1 MKRMLSEDIEAKTF
15 LREYLKELHNKNAGV
30 FIGAGMSIPAG
41 YLDWKG
47 LLHEVVVDL
56 KLDPEKE
63 YDLVSVA
70 QYSVNKAGGNKGGL
84 TKRIVDEFMRVKKP
98 QRNHELLAHLPIQ
111 VYWTTNYDKLIETA
125 LQNAKKVPDVKYTEQ
140 QLRVTRPD
148 RDVTVYKMHGD
159 VEHAEKAII
168 SKDDYERYPRT
179 MDSFVRALGGD
190 FIERTFLFLGF
201 SFTDPNID
209 YILSRVRANHDGSP
223 RPHYCVM
230 KRVGKKE
237 YGTKKESE
245 YYELR
250 QQYFIKDLARF
261 GIQTVLVDEYKE
273 VTELL
278 EDLATKY
285 KRNSIFISGAAHE
298 YGKWAAKDALDFAHD
313 LSYALASNKNRII
326 TGFGVGIGSAVIN
339 GTLKYLD
346 EQGKT
351 ISDEDLVMRPF
362 PQVATKGQDLKKLWH
377 SYRESMMSHA
387 GIGVFLFGNKEVAGK
402 TVLSD
407 GLEKEFE
414 LCIAA
419 GGKPIV
425 VGATGYMAE
434 QLWQRVIG
442 NWDQYFQ
449 GMSATFKKDYMAL
462 GKAPKNL
469 GDLTPTI
476 TRLVKEL
483 QKN

>member
-1 MKRMLSEDIEAKTF
+1 MLSEDIDASTF
-15 LREYLKELHNKNAGV
+15 LREYLKELHNKNTAV

-47 LLHEVVVDL
+47 LLHDVVVDL

-70 QYSVNKAGGNKGGL
+70 QYYVNKAGGSKGGL
-84 TKRIVDEFMRVKKP
+84 TKKIVDEFMRLKKP
-98 QRNHELLAHLPIQ
+98 KRNHELLAQLPFQ
-111 VYWTTNYDKLIETA
+111 VYWTTNYDKLIELA
-125 LQNAKKVPDVKYTEQ
+125 LQDARKVPDVKYLEKH
-140 QLRVTRPD
+140 LRVTRPD

-159 VEHAEKAII
+159 VDLAEEATI
-168 SKDDYERYPRT
+168 SKDDYERYPRR
-179 MDSFVRALGGD
+179 MDGFVQALSGD

-209 YILSRVRANHDGSP
+209 YILSRVRANHHGDP
-223 RPHYCVM
+223 RPHYCIM
-230 KRVGKKE
+230 KRVGRKD
-237 YGTKKESE
+237 YPTPKESK
-245 YYELR
+245 YFQLR

-261 GIQTVLVDEYKE
+261 GIQTVLVDDYQKI
-273 VTELL
+273 TDLL
-278 EDLATKY
+278 EELATKY
-285 KRNSIFISGAAHE
+285 KRNSVFISGAAHE
-298 YGKWAAKDALDFAHD
+298 YGKWGQPVALDFAHD
-313 LSYALASNKNRII
+313 LSYALASHKNRII

-377 SYRESMMSHA
+377 SYRESMISHA
-387 GIGVFLFGNKEVAGK
+387 GIGVFIFGNKDIAGV
-402 TVLSD
+402 TELSD
-407 GLEKEFE
+407 GLEKEFDI
-414 LCIAA
+414 CVAG

-434 QLWQRVIG
+434 KLWKKVTS
-442 NWDQYFQ
+442 NWDTYFK
-449 GMSATFKKDYMAL
+449 GMGPTFKRDYMAL
-462 GKAPKNL
+462 GKTPKNL
-469 GDLTPTI
+469 HDLTPI
-476 TRLVKEL
+476 IIRLVKAL